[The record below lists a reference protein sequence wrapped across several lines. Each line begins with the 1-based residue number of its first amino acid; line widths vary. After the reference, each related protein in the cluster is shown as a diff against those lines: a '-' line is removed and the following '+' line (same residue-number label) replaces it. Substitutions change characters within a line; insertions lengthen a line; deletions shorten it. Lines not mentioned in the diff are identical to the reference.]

1 MQDNIIA
8 KKIYDYSLEEL
19 MGVRFGRYCKTIIQ
33 DRAIPDARDGMKPV
47 QRRIL
52 FSMFKDRNTYD
63 KDYRKSAKAVGNV
76 MGNYH
81 PHGDSSI
88 YDALVRMSQD
98 WKLNTPYVD
107 MQGNNGSMDG
117 DPPAASRY
125 TEARL
130 SKIAGELLKDID
142 KDTVV
147 YAPTYD
153 DKALEP
159 TVLPAR
165 FPNLLVNGSTGI
177 SAGYATDIPPH
188 NLGEVI
194 DACIER
200 IDKPNCTLDDIM
212 QHIKAPDFPTG
223 GIIEGIEGVK
233 QAYKTGKGKIVVKS
247 KIDIVPGK
255 GCTQL
260 VVSEIPYEVN
270 KANLA
275 KRIEDIRIEKK
286 IEGIIESRDESD
298 REGLRIVIDVKKD
311 ANIELITNY
320 LLKNTEL
327 QINYNFNMIAIVNRR
342 PKLLGLLDCLDA
354 YLAHQ
359 KEVITKR
366 TEFDLAHAKER
377 YHLIEG
383 LIKAISILDD
393 VIKTIRASKNKADA
407 QTNLMNEYGFT
418 DRQAKAIVELQLY
431 RLTNTDIKELETE
444 LASLEKIMAGLSAI
458 LSSETKMKNV
468 MKKELLDIK
477 NEYAT
482 PRRTEVREEV
492 TELKIDT
499 TSLIKE
505 EDVIVVV
512 TNEGYVKRVSKRSY
526 NSSKED
532 PTALKQG
539 DSVKHI
545 YEVNTLDV
553 ILMFTN
559 LGNYLYVPVYE
570 IPELKWKEL
579 GTHISNIITLQSN
592 EKIVETIL
600 SGNFENKIIT
610 FFTKDGMTKRTN
622 INEFKVQRY
631 SKPIN
636 CMNLKNDDALISV
649 TDSKDENVII
659 VTRGGYGLIYDVSEI
674 PLVGLK
680 ASGVKSINLKDDF
693 VIGADVYGKSIEYVS
708 LITDKGNGKR
718 VRIIDIPITSRA
730 KRGIQLIREV
740 KSNINKFVSCFV
752 VDPKRIV
759 SIKTEKEEFA
769 IKLNSLPIVDR
780 SSVGSSITKN
790 KILEVSLIGD
800 EVISSKETDDDIEEL
815 HIEENI
821 DLKEIDEKILT
832 IDDFLDDIDY

>member
-1 MQDNIIA
+1 MQDNEIA
-8 KKIYDYSLEEL
+8 KRIYDYTLEEL
-19 MGVRFGRYCKTIIQ
+19 MGVRFGSYCKYIIQ

-52 FSMFKDRNTYD
+52 FSMFKDRNTFD

-88 YDALVRMSQD
+88 YDALVRMSQS
-98 WKLNTPYVD
+98 WKLNTPYID

-142 KDTVV
+142 KDTVI

-200 IDKPNCTLDDIM
+200 IDNPTCTLDDIM
-212 QHIKAPDFPTG
+212 NHIKGPDFPTG
-223 GIIEGIEGVK
+223 GIIEGIDGIK
-233 QAYKTGKGKIVVKS
+233 QAYRTGKGKIVVKS
-247 KIDIVPGK
+247 KIDVVPGK

-286 IEGIIESRDESD
+286 IEGIIEARDESD
-298 REGLRIVIDVKKD
+298 REGLRIVIDIKKD
-311 ANIELITNY
+311 ANVDLITSY

-342 PKLLGLLDCLDA
+342 PKLMSIIDCLDA

-393 VIKTIRASKNKADA
+393 VIRVIRSSKNKADA
-407 QTNLMNEYGFT
+407 QNNLVNEFGFS
-418 DRQAKAIVELQLY
+418 DKQAKAIVELQLY
-431 RLTNTDIKELETE
+431 RLTNTDIKELESE
-444 LASLEKIMAGLSAI
+444 LSSLEKIIAGLSAI
-458 LSSETKMKNV
+458 LSSETKLKNV

-482 PRRTEVREEV
+482 SRRTEIREEV

-505 EDVIVVV
+505 EDVIVVI

-526 NSSKED
+526 NSSKEET
-532 PTALKQG
+532 TALKQG
-539 DSVKHI
+539 DTVKHI
-545 YEVNTLDV
+545 YELNTLDV

-570 IPELKWKEL
+570 IPEIKWKEL

-592 EKIVETIL
+592 EKIVDTIL
-600 SGNFENKIIT
+600 AGDFSKKVLT
-610 FFTKDGMTKRTN
+610 FFTKDGMTKRTS
-622 INEFKVQRY
+622 IEEFKVQRY

-636 CMNLKNDDALISV
+636 CMNLKTNDLLVSV
-649 TDSKDENVII
+649 TDSSDSNVLI
-659 VTRGGYGLIYDVSEI
+659 VTETGYGLIYDASEI
-674 PLVGLK
+674 PVVGIK

-693 VIGADVYGKSIEYVS
+693 VIGGHIYGNQEFVS
-708 LITDKGNGKR
+708 LITDKGHGKR
-718 VRIIDIPITSRA
+718 VRILDIPITSRA

-740 KSNINKFVSCFV
+740 KSNINKFIASFV
-752 VDPKRIV
+752 VDPKSIV

-780 SSVGSSITKN
+780 SSIGSSITKN
-790 KILEVSLIGD
+790 KILEVSLVGD
-800 EVISSKETDDDIEEL
+800 EIISSKETNEDIEEL

-821 DLKEIDEKILT
+821 NLKEIDEKILT
-832 IDDFLDDIDY
+832 IDDFLDDIKY

>member
-1 MQDNIIA
+1 MQDNEIA
-8 KKIYDYSLEEL
+8 KRIYDYTLEEL
-19 MGVRFGRYCKTIIQ
+19 MGVRFGSYCKYIIQ

-52 FSMFKDRNTYD
+52 FSMFKDKNTFD

-88 YDALVRMSQD
+88 YDALVRMSQS
-98 WKLNTPYVD
+98 WKLNTPYID

-142 KDTVV
+142 KDTVI

-165 FPNLLVNGSTGI
+165 FPNLLVNGATGI

-194 DACIER
+194 DACIDR
-200 IDKPNCTLDDIM
+200 IDNPKCTLDDIM
-212 QHIKAPDFPTG
+212 NHIKGPDFPTG
-223 GIIEGIEGVK
+223 GIIEGIEGIR
-233 QAYKTGKGKIVVKS
+233 QAYRTGKGKIVVKS
-247 KIDIVPGK
+247 KIDVVPGK
-255 GCTQL
+255 GCIQL

-286 IEGIIESRDESD
+286 IEGIIEARDESD
-298 REGLRIVIDVKKD
+298 REGLRIVIDIKKD
-311 ANIELITNY
+311 ANVDLITSY

-327 QINYNFNMIAIVNRR
+327 QINYNFNMIAISNRR
-342 PKLLGLLDCLDA
+342 PKLMSIIDCLDA

-393 VIKTIRASKNKADA
+393 VIRVIRSSKNKADA
-407 QTNLMNEYGFT
+407 QNNLVNEFGFS
-418 DRQAKAIVELQLY
+418 DKQAKAIVELQLY
-431 RLTNTDIKELETE
+431 RLTNTDIKELESE
-444 LASLEKIMAGLSAI
+444 LSSLEKIIAGLSAI
-458 LSSETKMKNV
+458 LSSETKLKNV

-482 PRRTEVREEV
+482 PRRTEIREEV

-505 EDVIVVV
+505 EDVIVVI

-526 NSSKED
+526 NSSKEES
-532 PTALKQG
+532 TALKQG
-539 DSVKHI
+539 DTVKHI
-545 YEVNTLDV
+545 YELNTLDV

-570 IPELKWKEL
+570 IPEIKWKEL
-579 GTHISNIITLQSN
+579 GTHISNIITIQSN
-592 EKIVETIL
+592 EKIIDTIL
-600 SGNFENKIIT
+600 PRDFSNKVLT
-610 FFTKDGMTKRTN
+610 FFTKDGMTKRTS
-622 INEFKVQRY
+622 IEEFKVQRY

-636 CMNLKNDDALISV
+636 CMNLKTNDLLISV
-649 TDSKDENVII
+649 TDSSNSNVLI
-659 VTRGGYGLIYDVSEI
+659 VTASGYGLIYDISEI
-674 PLVGLK
+674 PVVGIK

-693 VIGADVYGKSIEYVS
+693 VIGGHIYGHQEFVS
-708 LITDKGNGKR
+708 LITDKGHGKR
-718 VRIIDIPITSRA
+718 VRILDIPITSRA

-740 KSNINKFVSCFV
+740 KSNVNKFVASFV
-752 VDPKRIV
+752 VDPKSIV

-780 SSVGSSITKN
+780 SSVGSSITKS
-790 KILEVSLIGD
+790 KIIEVSLVGD
-800 EVISSKETDDDIEEL
+800 EIITNKETEDIEEL

-832 IDDFLDDIDY
+832 IDDFLDDINY

>member
-649 TDSKDENVII
+649 TDSKLPERIDSTI
-659 VTRGGYGLIYDVSEI
+659 
-674 PLVGLK
+674 
-680 ASGVKSINLKDDF
+680 F
-693 VIGADVYGKSIEYVS
+693 S
-708 LITDKGNGKR
+708 LD
-718 VRIIDIPITSRA
+718 
-730 KRGIQLIREV
+730 
-740 KSNINKFVSCFV
+740 
-752 VDPKRIV
+752 
-759 SIKTEKEEFA
+759 
-769 IKLNSLPIVDR
+769 
-780 SSVGSSITKN
+780 
-790 KILEVSLIGD
+790 
-800 EVISSKETDDDIEEL
+800 
-815 HIEENI
+815 
-821 DLKEIDEKILT
+821 
-832 IDDFLDDIDY
+832 

>member
-1 MQDNIIA
+1 MQDNVIA
-8 KKIYDYSLEEL
+8 KRVYDYTLEEL

-33 DRAIPDARDGMKPV
+33 DRAIPDARDGLKPV
-47 QRRIL
+47 QRRIVY
-52 FSMFKDRNTYD
+52 SMFKDKNTYD

-88 YDALVRMSQD
+88 YDALVRMSQS

-117 DPPAASRY
+117 DPAAASRY

-130 SKIAGELLKDID
+130 SKIAGELMKDID
-142 KDTVV
+142 KDTVA

-200 IDKPNCTLDDIM
+200 IDNPTGDLDSVM
-212 QHIKAPDFPTG
+212 QHIKGPDFPTG
-223 GIIEGIEGVK
+223 GIIEGIEGIR
-233 QAYKTGKGKIVVKS
+233 QAYKTGKGKIIVKS
-247 KIDIVPGK
+247 KIEVVQGK
-255 GCTQL
+255 NCTQL
-260 VVSEIPYEVN
+260 VVTEIPYDVN

-286 IEGIIESRDESD
+286 IEGILESRDESD
-298 REGLRIVIDVKKD
+298 REGLRMVIDLKKD
-311 ANIELITNY
+311 ANVELITNY

-342 PKLLGLLDCLDA
+342 PKQLSLIECLDV
-354 YLAHQ
+354 YLQHQ

-366 TEFDLAHAKER
+366 TTFDLEHAKER

-393 VIKTIRASKNKADA
+393 VIRVIRASKNKADA
-407 QTNLMNEYGFT
+407 QDNLIKEF
-418 DRQAKAIVELQLY
+418 DFSEKQAKAIVELQLY
-431 RLTNTDIKELETE
+431 RLTNTDVVELEQE
-444 LASLEKIMAGLSAI
+444 LKNLEKIMSGLNAI

-468 MKKELLDIK
+468 MKKELLAIK
-477 NEYAT
+477 EEYAT
-482 PRRTEVREEV
+482 PRKTEIRDEV

-512 TNEGYVKRVSKRSY
+512 TNEGYVKRVSTRSY
-526 NSSKED
+526 NASKEEQ
-532 PTALKQG
+532 TALKQG

-545 YEVNTLDV
+545 YDVNTLDV

-570 IPELKWKEL
+570 IPDLKWKEL

-592 EKIVETIL
+592 EKIIETVL
-600 SGNFENKIIT
+600 PGDFKNKTLT
-610 FFTKDGMTKRTN
+610 FFTKNGMTKRTD
-622 INEFKVQRY
+622 ISEFKVQRY

-636 CMNLKNDDALISV
+636 CMALKNDDLLVSV
-649 TDSKDENVII
+649 SDSNAENVFV
-659 VTRGGYGLIYDVSEI
+659 VTSEGYGLIYGTSEI
-674 PLVGLK
+674 PVLGLK
-680 ASGVKSINLKDDF
+680 ASGVKAINLKEDDT
-693 VIGADVYGKSIEYVS
+693 VIGGHVYSNCEYLS
-708 LITDKGNGKR
+708 LITDKGHGKR
-718 VRIIDIPITSRA
+718 VRILEIPITSRA

-740 KSNINKFVSCFV
+740 KSNLNRIISSYT
-752 VDPKRIV
+752 VDSKKIISV
-759 SIKTEKEEFA
+759 KTEKEEFA

-780 SSVGSSITKN
+780 NSIGSSIVKE
-790 KILEVSLIGD
+790 KILETYLIGD
-800 EVISSKETDDDIEEL
+800 EIISLKEKEEIIEEVK
-815 HIEENI
+815 ESNI
-821 DLKEIDEKILT
+821 DLKQIDEKILT
-832 IDDFLDDIDY
+832 IDDFLDDINY

>member
-1 MQDNIIA
+1 MQDNEIA
-8 KKIYDYSLEEL
+8 KRIYDYTLEEL
-19 MGVRFGRYCKTIIQ
+19 MGVRFGSYCKYIIQ

-52 FSMFKDRNTYD
+52 FSMFKDKNTFD

-88 YDALVRMSQD
+88 YDALVRMSQS
-98 WKLNTPYVD
+98 WKLNTPYID

-142 KDTVV
+142 KDTVI

-165 FPNLLVNGSTGI
+165 FPNLLVNGATGI

-194 DACIER
+194 DACIDR
-200 IDKPNCTLDDIM
+200 IDNPKCTLDDIM
-212 QHIKAPDFPTG
+212 NHIKGPDFPTG
-223 GIIEGIEGVK
+223 GIIEGIEGIR
-233 QAYKTGKGKIVVKS
+233 QAYRTGKGKIVVKS
-247 KIDIVPGK
+247 KIDVVPRK
-255 GCTQL
+255 GCIQL

-286 IEGIIESRDESD
+286 IEGIIEARDESD
-298 REGLRIVIDVKKD
+298 REGLRIVIDIKKD
-311 ANIELITNY
+311 ANVDLITSY

-327 QINYNFNMIAIVNRR
+327 QINYNFNMIAISNRR
-342 PKLLGLLDCLDA
+342 PKLMSIIDCLDA

-393 VIKTIRASKNKADA
+393 VIRVIRSSKNKADA
-407 QTNLMNEYGFT
+407 QNNLVNEFGFS
-418 DRQAKAIVELQLY
+418 DKQAKAIVELQLY
-431 RLTNTDIKELETE
+431 RLTNTDIKELESE
-444 LASLEKIMAGLSAI
+444 LSSLEKIIAGLSAI
-458 LSSETKMKNV
+458 LSSETKLKNV

-482 PRRTEVREEV
+482 PRRTEIREEV

-505 EDVIVVV
+505 EDVIVVI

-526 NSSKED
+526 NSSKEES
-532 PTALKQG
+532 TALKQG

-545 YEVNTLDV
+545 YELNTLDV

-570 IPELKWKEL
+570 IPEIKWKEL
-579 GTHISNIITLQSN
+579 GTHISNIITIQSN
-592 EKIVETIL
+592 EKIIDTIL
-600 SGNFENKIIT
+600 PRDFSNKVLT
-610 FFTKDGMTKRTN
+610 FFTKDGMTKRTS
-622 INEFKVQRY
+622 IEEFKVQRY

-636 CMNLKNDDALISV
+636 CMNLKTNDLLISV
-649 TDSKDENVII
+649 TDSSNSNVLI
-659 VTRGGYGLIYDVSEI
+659 VTASGYGLIYDASEI
-674 PLVGLK
+674 PVVGIK

-693 VIGADVYGKSIEYVS
+693 VIGGHIYGHQEFVS
-708 LITDKGNGKR
+708 LITDKGHGKR
-718 VRIIDIPITSRA
+718 VRILDIPITSRA

-740 KSNINKFVSCFV
+740 KSNVNKFVASFV
-752 VDPKRIV
+752 VDPKSIV

-780 SSVGSSITKN
+780 SSVGSSITKS
-790 KILEVSLIGD
+790 KIIEVSLVGD
-800 EVISSKETDDDIEEL
+800 EIITNKETEDIEEL

-832 IDDFLDDIDY
+832 IDDFLDDINY

>member
-1 MQDNIIA
+1 MQDNEIA
-8 KKIYDYSLEEL
+8 KRIYDYTLEEL
-19 MGVRFGRYCKTIIQ
+19 MGVRFGSYCKYIIQ

-52 FSMFKDRNTYD
+52 FSMFKDKNTFD

-88 YDALVRMSQD
+88 YDALVRMSQS
-98 WKLNTPYVD
+98 WKLNTPYID

-188 NLGEVI
+188 NLGGVI
-194 DACIER
+194 DACITR
-200 IDKPNCTLDDIM
+200 IDNPKCTLDDIM
-212 QHIKAPDFPTG
+212 NHIKGPDFPTG
-223 GIIEGIEGVK
+223 GIIEGIDGIR
-233 QAYKTGKGKIVVKS
+233 QAYRTGKGKIVVKS
-247 KIDIVPGK
+247 KIDVVPGK
-255 GCTQL
+255 GCIQL
-260 VVSEIPYEVN
+260 VISEIPYEVN

-286 IEGIIESRDESD
+286 IEGIIEARDESD
-298 REGLRIVIDVKKD
+298 REGLRIVIDIKKD
-311 ANIELITNY
+311 ANVDLITSY

-327 QINYNFNMIAIVNRR
+327 QINYNFNMIAIANRR
-342 PKLLGLLDCLDA
+342 PKLMSIIDCLDA

-393 VIKTIRASKNKADA
+393 VIRVIRSSKNKADA
-407 QTNLMNEYGFT
+407 QNNLVNEFGFS
-418 DRQAKAIVELQLY
+418 DKQAKAIVELQLY
-431 RLTNTDIKELETE
+431 RLTNTDIKELESE
-444 LASLEKIMAGLSAI
+444 LSSLEKIIAGLSAI
-458 LSSETKMKNV
+458 LSSETKLKNV

-482 PRRTEVREEV
+482 PRRTEIREEV

-505 EDVIVVV
+505 EDVIVVI

-526 NSSKED
+526 NSSKEES
-532 PTALKQG
+532 TALKQG
-539 DSVKHI
+539 DTVKHI
-545 YEVNTLDV
+545 YELNTLDV

-570 IPELKWKEL
+570 IPEIKWKEL

-592 EKIVETIL
+592 EKIVDTIL
-600 SGNFENKIIT
+600 PGDFSNKVLT
-610 FFTKDGMTKRTN
+610 FFTKDGMTKRTS
-622 INEFKVQRY
+622 IEEFKVQRY

-636 CMNLKNDDALISV
+636 CMNLKTNDLLISV
-649 TDSKDENVII
+649 TESSDSNVLI
-659 VTRGGYGLIYDVSEI
+659 VTESGYGLIYDASEI
-674 PLVGLK
+674 PVVGIK
-680 ASGVKSINLKDDF
+680 ASGVKSINLKDDC
-693 VIGADVYGKSIEYVS
+693 VIGGHIYGKEEYVS
-708 LITDKGNGKR
+708 LITDKGHGKR
-718 VRIIDIPITSRA
+718 VRILDIPITSRA

-740 KSNINKFVSCFV
+740 KSNVNKFVASFV
-752 VDPKRIV
+752 VDPKSIV

-790 KILEVSLIGD
+790 KIIEVSLVGD
-800 EVISSKETDDDIEEL
+800 EIISNKETEDIEEL

-832 IDDFLDDIDY
+832 IDDFLDDINY

>member
-1 MQDNIIA
+1 MQDNEIA

-19 MGVRFGRYCKTIIQ
+19 MSVRFGSYCKTIIQ

-52 FSMFKDRNTYD
+52 FSMFKDKNTYD

-130 SKIAGELLKDID
+130 SKIAGELLRDID

-200 IDKPNCTLDDIM
+200 IDNPSCTLESIM

-247 KIDIVPGK
+247 KIDIIPGK

-286 IEGIIESRDESD
+286 IEGIIEARDESD
-298 REGLRIVIDVKKD
+298 REGLRLVIDIKKD

-407 QTNLMNEYGFT
+407 QTNLVNQYGFT
-418 DRQAKAIVELQLY
+418 DKQAKAIVELQLY
-431 RLTNTDIKELETE
+431 RLTNTDIEELETE

-482 PRRTEVREEV
+482 PRKTEVREEV

-505 EDVIVVV
+505 EEVIVVV

-526 NSSKED
+526 NSSKDEG
-532 PTALKQG
+532 TALKQG

-545 YEVNTLDV
+545 YELNTLDV

-636 CMNLKNDDALISV
+636 CMSLKNDDLLVSV
-649 TDSKDENVII
+649 TDSSDSNVLV
-659 VTRGGYGLIYDVSEI
+659 VTNNGYGLIYDVSEI
-674 PLVGLK
+674 PVVGLK

-693 VIGADVYGKSIEYVS
+693 VIGGHVYEHQEFVS
-708 LITDKGNGKR
+708 LITDKGHGKR

-740 KSNINKFVSCFV
+740 KSNLNKFVASFV
-752 VDPKRIV
+752 VDPKSIV
-759 SIKTEKEEFA
+759 SIKTEKEDFA

-800 EVISSKETDDDIEEL
+800 EVISSKQIEDDIEEL

>member
-1 MQDNIIA
+1 MQDNEIA
-8 KKIYDYSLEEL
+8 KRIYDYTLEEL
-19 MGVRFGRYCKTIIQ
+19 MGVRFGSYCKYIIQ

-52 FSMFKDRNTYD
+52 FSMFKDKNTFD

-88 YDALVRMSQD
+88 YDALVRMSQS
-98 WKLNTPYVD
+98 WKLNTPYID

-142 KDTVV
+142 KDTVI

-165 FPNLLVNGSTGI
+165 FPNLLVNGATGI

-194 DACIER
+194 DACIDR
-200 IDKPNCTLDDIM
+200 IDNPKCTLDDIM
-212 QHIKAPDFPTG
+212 NHIKGPDFPTG
-223 GIIEGIEGVK
+223 GIIEGIEGIR
-233 QAYKTGKGKIVVKS
+233 QAYRTGKGKIVVKS
-247 KIDIVPGK
+247 KIDVVPRK
-255 GCTQL
+255 GCIQL

-286 IEGIIESRDESD
+286 IEGIIEARDESD
-298 REGLRIVIDVKKD
+298 REGLRIVIDIKKD
-311 ANIELITNY
+311 ANVDLITSY

-327 QINYNFNMIAIVNRR
+327 QINYNFNMIAISNRR
-342 PKLLGLLDCLDA
+342 PKLMSIIDCLDA

-393 VIKTIRASKNKADA
+393 VIRVIRSSKNKADA
-407 QTNLMNEYGFT
+407 QNNLVNEFGFS
-418 DRQAKAIVELQLY
+418 DKQAKAIVELQLY
-431 RLTNTDIKELETE
+431 RLTNTDIKELESE
-444 LASLEKIMAGLSAI
+444 LSSLEKIIAGLSAI
-458 LSSETKMKNV
+458 LSSETKLKNV

-482 PRRTEVREEV
+482 PRRTEIREEV

-505 EDVIVVV
+505 EDVIVVI

-526 NSSKED
+526 NSSKEES
-532 PTALKQG
+532 TALKQG

-545 YEVNTLDV
+545 YELNTLDV

-570 IPELKWKEL
+570 IPEIKWKEL
-579 GTHISNIITLQSN
+579 GTHISNIITIQSN
-592 EKIVETIL
+592 EKIIDTIL
-600 SGNFENKIIT
+600 PRDFSNKVLT
-610 FFTKDGMTKRTN
+610 FFTKDGMTKRTS
-622 INEFKVQRY
+622 IEEFKVQRY

-636 CMNLKNDDALISV
+636 CMNLKTNDLLISV
-649 TDSKDENVII
+649 TDSSDSNVLI
-659 VTRGGYGLIYDVSEI
+659 VTETGYGLIYDTSEI
-674 PLVGLK
+674 PVVGIK

-693 VIGADVYGKSIEYVS
+693 VIGGHIYGKEEFVS
-708 LITDKGNGKR
+708 LITDKGHGKR
-718 VRIIDIPITSRA
+718 VRILDIPITSRA

-740 KSNINKFVSCFV
+740 KSNVNKFVASFV
-752 VDPKRIV
+752 VDPKSIV

-790 KILEVSLIGD
+790 KIIEVSLVGD
-800 EVISSKETDDDIEEL
+800 EIISNRETEEIEEL

-832 IDDFLDDIDY
+832 IDDFLDDINY